1 MNPWLAVLNN
11 PPAVTREEI
20 EKVRKAKEQ
29 LKPSK
34 RYNLPM
40 KYLDQ

>member
-1 MNPWLAVLNN
+1 MNPWIAVLNN
-11 PPAVTREEI
+11 PPKVTKEEI
-20 EKVRKAKEQ
+20 ERVRKAKEQ
-29 LKPSK
+29 LKPSQ

>member
-1 MNPWLAVLNN
+1 MNPWIAVLNN
-11 PPAVTREEI
+11 MPTVTKEEI
-20 EKVRKAKEQ
+20 EQVRKAKEQ

-40 KYLDQ
+40 KYLDK